1 VILAGGLA
9 TRMRPL
15 TDGIPKA
22 MLPVAG
28 RPFAD
33 HQLEYLAKT
42 GVTDVVMS
50 IGYRGDMLRDH
61 VGDGAR
67 FGLRVVWVDEG
78 KDLRGTAGALR
89 LALDHGVL
97 DQSFL
102 VLWGDSYLTVDFADV
117 WARFRASG
125 KPALMTIYK
134 NQGRYDTSNVIV
146 EGDHILYDKRHATRP
161 REAFDHIDY
170 GLMALERRL
179 IETEVPATGKADLAD
194 LFHALSLRGELAGY
208 EVPERF
214 HEIGSLEGLR
224 ALEQW
229 LTARR

>member
-28 RPFAD
+28 RPFVD
-33 HQLEYLAKT
+33 HQLEHLVKM
-42 GVTDVVMS
+42 GVTDVVLS
-50 IGYRGDMLRDH
+50 IGYRGEMLRQH

-67 FGLRVVWVDEG
+67 FGLRVVYVDEG

-97 DQSFL
+97 DPAFL
-102 VLWGDSYLTVDFADV
+102 VLWGDSYLSVDFADV

-125 KPALMTIYK
+125 KPALMTIYR
-134 NQGRYDTSNVIV
+134 NEGRYDTSNVIV
-146 EGDHILYDKRHATRP
+146 EGDHILYDKKRATRP
-161 REAFDHIDY
+161 PETFDHIDY
-170 GLMALERRL
+170 GLMALDRRL
-179 IETEVPATGKADLAD
+179 IEAEVPATGKADLAD
-194 LFHALSLRGELAGY
+194 LFHALSVRGELAGY

-224 ALEQW
+224 ELERW
-229 LTARR
+229 LTTRR